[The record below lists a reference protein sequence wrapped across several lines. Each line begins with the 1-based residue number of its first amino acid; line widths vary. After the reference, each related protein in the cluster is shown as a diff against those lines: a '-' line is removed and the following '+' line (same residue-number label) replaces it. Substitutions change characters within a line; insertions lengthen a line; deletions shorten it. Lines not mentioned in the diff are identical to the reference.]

1 MSLEKT
7 TLAFSTE
14 IQFLEALPVEGNPMI
29 SKVKIRIAKPG
40 QGNQFLFTKE
50 VLESAARRSLGLTP
64 ILAYYN
70 HYKEDFGEHG
80 QQAVYDKFGEFVTI
94 GETKSVGVI
103 PENPTI
109 FWDED
114 DYLVTFGYLWTTLY
128 KEVAQALEGRPQSME
143 LSEENTIMRPIGD
156 GRVEI
161 IDTTFQALCILGDD
175 VKPAFP
181 GAYIASAMQF
191 QHNDEGIAKINEGV
205 SDFMA
210 ELKFAL
216 NNNFED
222 ADLVVDVD
230 GEERDAEN
238 RKKISIAID
247 TLDDVAEETE
257 DPENIA
263 KIDDAITV
271 LVDAETEMKREA
283 DIIPATKVAQEALQG
298 MPDGREAIVSVDN
311 LSYKSKKSNSL
322 LQPKDGEE
330 DVKEEEK
337 QVAIKKKEEQVVKPE
352 EEKTVETKEETVVEP
367 DKQEKDAPMAE
378 DKEPA
383 VEDKEPAVED
393 EKEVSTEEEVVEEE
407 APSDNGEPEADDKK
421 PEAAVAT
428 TTEATG
434 ALSDTEGAPKDGE
447 LIQGGSEEETVDEI
461 RSKRQTAASKR
472 TSALLSELGDAE
484 ILEALTDRIK
494 NTEEIKT
501 RLTEILGASI
511 QNELPGQ
518 EVAEPAGDTTLEETG
533 NGEQTGVELPKGEV
547 AEDAPVEEKPEEATE
562 PKEEQ
567 ATEEK
572 PEQPVEEEAETTE
585 EKVKTE
591 ETKTTEEAPAKE
603 AKDKKKKPV
612 VFSFDELNFAE
623 LISENNRLKKENQEL
638 LEFKLNVEKAK
649 KEEILNDFADLSEEA
664 KDALRLQFN
673 ELSIE
678 EVENKAII
686 AQYRETKNK
695 RSGQKSS
702 GDAIVFSSVEEEVS
716 FVENNRVSAID
727 ALTQFLDAS
736 SKLQK

>member
-247 TLDDVAEETE
+247 TLDEVAEETE

-298 MPDGREAIVSVDN
+298 MPDSRKAIVSVDN

-352 EEKTVETKEETVVEP
+352 EEKTVETKEEAVVEP
-367 DKQEKDAPMAE
+367 DKQEKDAPMTE

-383 VEDKEPAVED
+383 VEDA
-393 EKEVSTEEEVVEEE
+393 KEVSTEKEVVEEE

-421 PEAAVAT
+421 PEAAAAT

-434 ALSDTEGAPKDGE
+434 SPAEPEGAPKDGE

-461 RSKRQTAASKR
+461 KSKRQTAASKR

-518 EVAEPAGDTTLEETG
+518 EVAEPAGKTTLEDTG
-533 NGEQTGVELPKGEV
+533 NGEQTGVELPEGDAV
-547 AEDAPVEEKPEEATE
+547 EDALVEQPTEPKTEEATE
-562 PKEEQ
+562 KEVKT
-567 ATEEK
+567 TEEK
-572 PEQPVEEEAETTE
+572 PEQPVEEE
-585 EKVKTE
+585 EKEV
-591 ETKTTEEAPAKE
+591 KTTEDEAPVKE
-603 AKDKKKKPV
+603 DEDKKKKP

-623 LISENNRLKKENQEL
+623 LISENNRLKKENKEL
-638 LEFKLNVEKAK
+638 FEFKLNVEKAK
-649 KEEILNDFADLSEEA
+649 KEEILNDFVDLSEEA

>member
-40 QGNQFLFTKE
+40 QGNQFLFTRD
-50 VLESAARRSLGLTP
+50 VLESAAKRSLGLTP
-64 ILAYYN
+64 ILTYYN

-156 GRVEI
+156 GRIEI
-161 IDTTFQALCILGDD
+161 IDTAFQALCILGDD

-181 GAYIASAMQF
+181 GAYVASAMQF

-205 SDFMA
+205 SDFMT

-238 RKKISIAID
+238 RKKISVAID

-298 MPDGREAIVSVDN
+298 MPDSRETIVSVDN

-330 DVKEEEK
+330 DTKEEEE
-337 QVAIKKKEEQVVKPE
+337 QVAIKKKKEQVVNPE
-352 EEKTVETKEETVVEP
+352 EETVETKEETVVENP
-367 DKQEKDAPMAE
+367 ESE
-378 DKEPA
+378 A
-383 VEDKEPAVED
+383 VK
-393 EKEVSTEEEVVEEE
+393 KEVVKEETTDEEVPVENKEEVVEEE
-407 APSDNGEPEADDKK
+407 TPSDNGEPEADNKG
-421 PEAAVAT
+421 PEEAVAT
-428 TTEATG
+428 AAATDG
-434 ALSDTEGAPKDGE
+434 TPADSEGAPEGGE
-447 LIQGGSEEETVDEI
+447 FIQAGSEEETAAEI
-461 RSKRQTAASKR
+461 GSKRQTAASKR

-484 ILEALTDRIK
+484 ILEALADRIE

-501 RLTEILGASI
+501 RLTELLGASI
-511 QNELPGQ
+511 QNELPGE
-518 EVAEPAGDTTLEETG
+518 EVAKPEGDIALEDTG
-533 NGEQTGVELPKGEV
+533 NGEETGVELPGE
-547 AEDAPVEEKPEEATE
+547 DTTPVEGEGDVA
-562 PKEEQ
+562 
-567 ATEEK
+567 AD
-572 PEQPVEEEAETTE
+572 VEEEKEDIPAEENPDTE
-585 EKVKTE
+585 EDPKAEQTTVETAKVTKE
-591 ETKTTEEAPAKE
+591 EVPVEDEE
-603 AKDKKKKPV
+603 DKKKKKKPN
-612 VFSFDELNFAE
+612 FSLDELNFAE
-623 LISENNRLKKENQEL
+623 IISENKRLKEQNQEL
-638 LEFKLNVEKAK
+638 LEFKLTVEKDK
-649 KEEILNDFADLSEEA
+649 KEEVLSEFSDLSEEA
-664 KDALRLQFN
+664 KETLRLQFN

-678 EVENKAII
+678 EVQNKAII
-686 AQYRETKNK
+686 AEYHETKNK
-695 RSGQKSS
+695 QSGQKTSD
-702 GDAIVFSSVEEEVS
+702 DAIVFSSVEEEVS
-716 FVENNRVSAID
+716 FIENEPTSTID
-727 ALTQFLDAS
+727 ALAKFLDAS

>member
-50 VLESAARRSLGLTP
+50 VLESAAKRSLGLTP

-298 MPDGREAIVSVDN
+298 MPDGRKAIVSVDN

-352 EEKTVETKEETVVEP
+352 GETVETKEEAVVEP
-367 DKQEKDAPMAE
+367 DKQEKTDAPMVKDE
-378 DKEPA
+378 
-383 VEDKEPAVED
+383 EPAVED
-393 EKEVSTEEEVVEEE
+393 EKETPAEEEVVEEE

-421 PEAAVAT
+421 PEEAVAT

-434 ALSDTEGAPKDGE
+434 TPSDTEGAPKDGE

-567 ATEEK
+567 PTEEK
-572 PEQPVEEEAETTE
+572 PEQPVEEEAKSTE
-585 EKVKTE
+585 EEVKTE

-603 AKDKKKKPV
+603 DKDKKKKPV

>member
-50 VLESAARRSLGLTP
+50 VLESAARRTLGLTP
-64 ILAYYN
+64 ILTYYN

-156 GRVEI
+156 GRIEI
-161 IDTTFQALCILGDD
+161 IDTAFQALCILGDD

-181 GAYIASAMQF
+181 GAYVASAMQF

-247 TLDDVAEETE
+247 TLDDVVEEIE

-283 DIIPATKVAQEALQG
+283 DIIPATKIAQEALQG
-298 MPDGREAIVSVDN
+298 MLDGRETIVSVDN

-330 DVKEEEK
+330 DTKEEEE
-337 QVAIKKKEEQVVKPE
+337 QVAIKKKEEQVVNPE
-352 EEKTVETKEETVVEP
+352 EETVETKKETVVEP
-367 DKQEKDAPMAE
+367 DKQEEAVVEKEAVEKEAEPVQE
-378 DKEPA
+378 DK
-383 VEDKEPAVED
+383 
-393 EKEVSTEEEVVEEE
+393 KEVPAEEVAEEE
-407 APSDNGEPEADDKK
+407 APTDNGKPEADNKG

-428 TTEATG
+428 TTEAAGTPT
-434 ALSDTEGAPKDGE
+434 DTEGAPKDGE
-447 LIQGGSEEETVDEI
+447 VIQGGSEEETVAEI
-461 RSKRQTAASKR
+461 KSKRQTAASKR

-484 ILEALTDRIK
+484 ILEALADRIE

-501 RLTEILGASI
+501 RLTEMLGISI

-518 EVAEPAGDTTLEETG
+518 EVVKPAGEIALEDTG
-533 NGEQTGVELPKGEV
+533 NGEETGIELPGEGDALV
-547 AEDAPVEEKPEEATE
+547 ADVKEEKETEVSE
-562 PKEEQ
+562 PKAE
-567 ATEEK
+567 
-572 PEQPVEEEAETTE
+572 ETTE
-585 EKVKTE
+585 
-591 ETKTTEEAPAKE
+591 EEAPAKE
-603 AKDKKKKPV
+603 TEEEAPVEKEEAPVEEDEDKKKKKPN
-612 VFSFDELNFAE
+612 FSLDELNFAE
-623 LISENNRLKKENQEL
+623 LISENNRLKKENKEL
-638 LEFKLNVEKAK
+638 LEFKLNVEKSK

-695 RSGQKSS
+695 RSGQKTS

>member
-50 VLESAARRSLGLTP
+50 VLESAAKRSLGLTP

-298 MPDGREAIVSVDN
+298 MPDGRKAIVSVDN

-337 QVAIKKKEEQVVKPE
+337 QVATKKKEEQVVKPE
-352 EEKTVETKEETVVEP
+352 EETVETKEEAVVEP
-367 DKQEKDAPMAE
+367 DKQEKDAPMVKDE
-378 DKEPA
+378 
-383 VEDKEPAVED
+383 EPAVED
-393 EKEVSTEEEVVEEE
+393 EKETPAEEEVVEEE

-421 PEAAVAT
+421 PEAATAT
-428 TTEATG
+428 ATEATG
-434 ALSDTEGAPKDGE
+434 TPSEPEGAPKGGE

-572 PEQPVEEEAETTE
+572 PEQPVEEEAKTTE
-585 EKVKTE
+585 EEVKTE

-603 AKDKKKKPV
+603 DKDKKKKPV

>member
-40 QGNQFLFTKE
+40 QGNQFLFTKD
-50 VLESAARRSLGLTP
+50 VLESAAKRSLGLTP
-64 ILAYYN
+64 ILTYYN

-80 QQAVYDKFGEFVTI
+80 LQAVYDKFGEFVTI

-156 GRVEI
+156 GRIEI
-161 IDTTFQALCILGDD
+161 IDTAFQALCILGDD

-181 GAYIASAMQF
+181 GAYVASAMQF

-205 SDFMA
+205 SDFMT

-238 RKKISIAID
+238 RKKISVAID

-283 DIIPATKVAQEALQG
+283 DIIPATKAAQEALQG
-298 MPDGREAIVSVDN
+298 MPDGRETIVSVDN

-330 DVKEEEK
+330 DTKEEEE
-337 QVAIKKKEEQVVKPE
+337 QVAIKKKKEQVVNPE
-352 EEKTVETKEETVVEP
+352 EETVETKEETVVENP
-367 DKQEKDAPMAE
+367 ESEAVKKEVVAE
-378 DKEPA
+378 DDKEPA
-383 VEDKEPAVED
+383 VEEEVAADK
-393 EKEVSTEEEVVEEE
+393 EEVVEET
-407 APSDNGEPEADDKK
+407 PSNDGEPEADSKG

-428 TTEATG
+428 A
-434 ALSDTEGAPKDGE
+434 AKADGAPANPEGTPEGGE
-447 LIQGGSEEETVDEI
+447 FIQAGSEEETAAEI
-461 RSKRQTAASKR
+461 GSKRQTAASKR

-484 ILEALTDRIK
+484 ILEALADRIE

-501 RLTEILGASI
+501 RLTELLGASV

-518 EVAEPAGDTTLEETG
+518 EVAEPAGDIALEDTG
-533 NGEQTGVELPKGEV
+533 NGEETGVELPGEN
-547 AEDAPVEEKPEEATE
+547 DAPVEGEGDVAADVEEEKEDVPAEETPDAEEDPKAEQTTVE
-562 PKEEQ
+562 TAKVTKEEV
-567 ATEEK
+567 
-572 PEQPVEEEAETTE
+572 PVEEDE
-585 EKVKTE
+585 
-591 ETKTTEEAPAKE
+591 
-603 AKDKKKKPV
+603 DKKKKKPN
-612 VFSFDELNFAE
+612 FSLDELNFAE
-623 LISENNRLKKENQEL
+623 IISENNRLKKENQEL
-638 LEFKLNVEKAK
+638 LEFKLNVEKSK
-649 KEEILNDFADLSEEA
+649 KEEILSDFVDLSEEA
-664 KDALRLQFN
+664 KAALRLQFN

-695 RSGQKSS
+695 QSGQKTS

-716 FVENNRVSAID
+716 FVENDRVSAID
-727 ALTQFLDAS
+727 ALAQFLDAS

>member
-94 GETKSVGVI
+94 GDTKSVGVI

-298 MPDGREAIVSVDN
+298 MPDGRKAIVSVDN

-337 QVAIKKKEEQVVKPE
+337 QVATKKKEEQVVKPE

-383 VEDKEPAVED
+383 VED
-393 EKEVSTEEEVVEEE
+393 EKEVSTEEEEVVKEE

-434 ALSDTEGAPKDGE
+434 TPSDTEGAPKDGE
-447 LIQGGSEEETVDEI
+447 LIQGGSEEETVAEI
-461 RSKRQTAASKR
+461 KSKRQTAASKR

-547 AEDAPVEEKPEEATE
+547 AEDTPVEEKPEQ
-562 PKEEQ
+562 P
-567 ATEEK
+567 TEEK
-572 PEQPVEEEAETTE
+572 SEEATGEEAKTTE
-585 EKVKTE
+585 EEVKTE
-591 ETKTTEEAPAKE
+591 EAKTTEEAPVKE
-603 AKDKKKKPV
+603 DKDKKKKPV

>member
-1 MSLEKT
+1 MNLEKT

-50 VLESAARRSLGLTP
+50 VLESAARRTLGLTP
-64 ILAYYN
+64 ILTYYN

-156 GRVEI
+156 GRIEI
-161 IDTTFQALCILGDD
+161 IDTAFQALCILGDD

-216 NNNFED
+216 NNNFDD

-238 RKKISIAID
+238 RKKISVAID

-263 KIDDAITV
+263 KIDDAITI

-283 DIIPATKVAQEALQG
+283 DIIPATKVAQGALQG
-298 MPDGREAIVSVDN
+298 MPDARETIVSVDN

-330 DVKEEEK
+330 DVQEEEK
-337 QVAIKKKEEQVVKPE
+337 QVAEKKKEQVMKPDE
-352 EEKTVETKEETVVEP
+352 ETVETKEETIVEP
-367 DKQEKDAPMAE
+367 DKQEEAIVEKEGGPVQE
-378 DKEPA
+378 DK
-383 VEDKEPAVED
+383 
-393 EKEVSTEEEVVEEE
+393 KEVPVEEVAENET
-407 APSDNGEPEADDKK
+407 PSNDREPETDNKE

-428 TTEATG
+428 A
-434 ALSDTEGAPKDGE
+434 AKADGAPADPEGTPEGGE
-447 LIQGGSEEETVDEI
+447 FIQAGSEEETAAEI
-461 RSKRQTAASKR
+461 GSKRQTAASKR
-472 TSALLSELGDAE
+472 TSALLSKLGDAE
-484 ILEALTDRIK
+484 ILEALADRIK

-501 RLTEILGASI
+501 RLTEMLGVSI

-518 EVAEPAGDTTLEETG
+518 EVAKPAGEIALEDTG
-533 NGEQTGVELPKGEV
+533 NGEETGVELPGGND
-547 AEDAPVEEKPEEATE
+547 ASAMDTNEDVQEGA
-562 PKEEQ
+562 KEE
-567 ATEEK
+567 
-572 PEQPVEEEAETTE
+572 PEIEPTTE
-585 EKVKTE
+585 EKKE
-591 ETKTTEEAPAKE
+591 EVPVEENE
-603 AKDKKKKPV
+603 DEKKKKPN
-612 VFSFDELNFAE
+612 FSLDELNFAE
-623 LISENNRLKKENQEL
+623 IISENNRLKKENQEL

-649 KEEILNDFADLSEEA
+649 KEEILRDFTDLSEEA

-686 AQYRETKNK
+686 AQYHETKNK
-695 RSGQKSS
+695 QSGQKAS

>member
-50 VLESAARRSLGLTP
+50 VLESAARRTLGLTP
-64 ILAYYN
+64 ILTYYN

-156 GRVEI
+156 GRIEI
-161 IDTTFQALCILGDD
+161 IDTAFQALCILGDD

-181 GAYIASAMQF
+181 GAYVASAMQF

-216 NNNFED
+216 NNNFDD

-230 GEERDAEN
+230 GEERDVEN
-238 RKKISIAID
+238 RKKISVAID
-247 TLDDVAEETE
+247 TLDDIAEETE

-298 MPDGREAIVSVDN
+298 MPDGRETILSVDN

-330 DVKEEEK
+330 DVQEEEK
-337 QVAIKKKEEQVVKPE
+337 QVAKKKKEQVMKPE
-352 EEKTVETKEETVVEP
+352 EETVETKEETVVEP
-367 DKQEKDAPMAE
+367 EKE
-378 DKEPA
+378 KEVVKEA
-383 VEDKEPAVED
+383 VVEDKPVQED
-393 EKEVSTEEEVVEEE
+393 KKEVPAEEVAEEE
-407 APSDNGEPEADDKK
+407 APSDNGEPEADNKR
-421 PEAAVAT
+421 PEAAVAA
-428 TTEATG
+428 TTEAAGTSTD
-434 ALSDTEGAPKDGE
+434 AEGASKDGE
-447 LIQGGSEEETVDEI
+447 VIQGGSEEETVAEI
-461 RSKRQTAASKR
+461 KSKRQTAASKR

-484 ILEALTDRIK
+484 ILEALADRIK

-501 RLTEILGASI
+501 RLTEMLGVSI

-518 EVAEPAGDTTLEETG
+518 EVPKPAGEITVEDTG
-533 NGEQTGVELPKGEV
+533 NGEETGIELPGKG
-547 AEDAPVEEKPEEATE
+547 DAPAVNVEEEKEDIPAKETSGT
-562 PKEEQ
+562 KEEQ
-567 ATEEK
+567 ATEEESK
-572 PEQPVEEEAETTE
+572 EEQSEAPVVEKEKEEVSVEEDE
-585 EKVKTE
+585 
-591 ETKTTEEAPAKE
+591 
-603 AKDKKKKPV
+603 DKKKKPN
-612 VFSFDELNFAE
+612 FSLDELNFAE
-623 LISENNRLKKENQEL
+623 IISENNRLKKENQEL

-649 KEEILNDFADLSEEA
+649 KEEILRDFTDLSEEA
-664 KDALRLQFN
+664 KDALRLQFS
-673 ELSIE
+673 ELSVE

-686 AQYRETKNK
+686 AQYHETKNK
-695 RSGQKSS
+695 QSGQKTS

>member
-50 VLESAARRSLGLTP
+50 VLESAARRTLGLTP
-64 ILAYYN
+64 ILTYYN

-156 GRVEI
+156 GRIEI
-161 IDTTFQALCILGDD
+161 IDTAFQALCILGNDI
-175 VKPAFP
+175 KPAFP
-181 GAYIASAMQF
+181 GAYVASAMQF

-216 NNNFED
+216 NNNFDD

-238 RKKISIAID
+238 RKKISVAID

-283 DIIPATKVAQEALQG
+283 DIIPATKLAQEALQG
-298 MPDGREAIVSVDN
+298 MPDGRKTIVSVDN

-330 DVKEEEK
+330 DVQKEEK
-337 QVAIKKKEEQVVKPE
+337 QVAEKKKEQVMKPE
-352 EEKTVETKEETVVEP
+352 EETVKTKEETVVEP
-367 DKQEKDAPMAE
+367 NKQEEAMVEKEAEPVQGYKKEAPVEKVAE
-378 DKEPA
+378 D
-383 VEDKEPAVED
+383 
-393 EKEVSTEEEVVEEE
+393 E
-407 APSDNGEPEADDKK
+407 APTDNGEPEADNKG

-428 TTEATG
+428 ATQADG
-434 ALSDTEGAPKDGE
+434 TPADTEGTPEGGE
-447 LIQGGSEEETVDEI
+447 FIQAGSEEETATEI
-461 RSKRQTAASKR
+461 GNKRQTAASKR

-484 ILEALTDRIK
+484 ILEALADRIK

-501 RLTEILGASI
+501 RLTEMLGVSI

-518 EVAEPAGDTTLEETG
+518 EVPKSAGEIALEDTG
-533 NGEQTGVELPKGEV
+533 NGEETGVELPGGNDTPEGDTV
-547 AEDAPVEEKPEEATE
+547 AEVQEGKEDVQKDVKEEPKAGQTTKETKEEVPVEEDEN
-562 PKEEQ
+562 
-567 ATEEK
+567 
-572 PEQPVEEEAETTE
+572 
-585 EKVKTE
+585 
-591 ETKTTEEAPAKE
+591 
-603 AKDKKKKPV
+603 KKKKPN
-612 VFSFDELNFAE
+612 FSLDELNFAE
-623 LISENNRLKKENQEL
+623 IISENNRLKEENQEL

-649 KEEILNDFADLSEEA
+649 KEEILRDFTDLSEEA

-686 AQYRETKNK
+686 AQYHESKNK
-695 RSGQKSS
+695 QSGQKAS

>member
-40 QGNQFLFTKE
+40 QGNQFLFRKE

-94 GETKSVGVI
+94 GDTKSVGVI

-247 TLDDVAEETE
+247 TLDEVAEETE

-330 DVKEEEK
+330 DVKKEEK

-352 EEKTVETKEETVVEP
+352 EEKAVETKEETVVEP

-383 VEDKEPAVED
+383 VED
-393 EKEVSTEEEVVEEE
+393 EKKVSTEEEVVEEE

-421 PEAAVAT
+421 PEAAVAA

-434 ALSDTEGAPKDGE
+434 SPAEPEGAPKDGE
-447 LIQGGSEEETVDEI
+447 LIQGGSEEETVGEI
-461 RSKRQTAASKR
+461 KSKRQTAASKR

-533 NGEQTGVELPKGEV
+533 NGEQAGVELPEGEV
-547 AEDAPVEEKPEEATE
+547 AEDTPVEEKPEQ
-562 PKEEQ
+562 P
-567 ATEEK
+567 TEEK
-572 PEQPVEEEAETTE
+572 SEEETG
-585 EKVKTE
+585 E
-591 ETKTTEEAPAKE
+591 ETKTTEEE
-603 AKDKKKKPV
+603 AKTEEAKTTEEASVKEDEDKKKKPV

-649 KEEILNDFADLSEEA
+649 KEEILSDFVDLSEEA

-673 ELSIE
+673 KLSIE

-686 AQYRETKNK
+686 AQYRESKNK

>member
-50 VLESAARRSLGLTP
+50 VLESAAKRSLGLTP

-70 HYKEDFGEHG
+70 HYKQDFGEHG

-94 GETKSVGVI
+94 GDTKSVGVI

-247 TLDDVAEETE
+247 TLDEVAEETE

-283 DIIPATKVAQEALQG
+283 DIIPVTKVAQEALQG
-298 MPDGREAIVSVDN
+298 MPDGRKAIVSVDN

-330 DVKEEEK
+330 DAKEEEK
-337 QVAIKKKEEQVVKPE
+337 QVAIKKKEEQVMKKPE

-367 DKQEKDAPMAE
+367 DKQEETDATVVKDE
-378 DKEPA
+378 
-383 VEDKEPAVED
+383 EPAVED
-393 EKEVSTEEEVVEEE
+393 EKEVSAEEEVAEDET
-407 APSDNGEPEADDKK
+407 PSNDGEPEAEGKK

-428 TTEATG
+428 TTEAAGTPTE
-434 ALSDTEGAPKDGE
+434 SEGAPKDGE
-447 LIQGGSEEETVDEI
+447 LIQGGSEEETAAEI

-518 EVAEPAGDTTLEETG
+518 EVVEPAGETTLEDIG
-533 NGEQTGVELPKGEV
+533 NGEQTGVELPEGEV
-547 AEDAPVEEKPEEATE
+547 AEDAPVEQPTEPKTEEATE
-562 PKEEQ
+562 EEVKT
-567 ATEEK
+567 TEEK
-572 PEQPVEEEAETTE
+572 PEQPVKEEEKE
-585 EKVKTE
+585 V
-591 ETKTTEEAPAKE
+591 KTTEEEAPVKE
-603 AKDKKKKPV
+603 DEDKKKKP

-623 LISENNRLKKENQEL
+623 LISENNRLKKENKEL

-649 KEEILNDFADLSEEA
+649 KEEVLNDFVDLSEEA
-664 KDALRLQFN
+664 KGALRLQFN

>member
-70 HYKEDFGEHG
+70 HYKQDFGEHG

-94 GETKSVGVI
+94 GDTKSVGVI

-156 GRVEI
+156 GRIEI

-230 GEERDAEN
+230 GEERDVEN

-263 KIDDAITV
+263 KIDDAITI

-298 MPDGREAIVSVDN
+298 MLDGRKTIVSVDN

-330 DVKEEEK
+330 DTKEEEE
-337 QVAIKKKEEQVVKPE
+337 QVAIKKKEEQVVNPE
-352 EEKTVETKEETVVEP
+352 KETVEETVVEP
-367 DKQEKDAPMAE
+367 EKQEE
-378 DKEPA
+378 VVKE
-383 VEDKEPAVED
+383 
-393 EKEVSTEEEVVEEE
+393 TVVEEE
-407 APSDNGEPEADDKK
+407 PVQEDKKEAPVEEVDEDETPSNDGEPETDNNRTEAD
-421 PEAAVAT
+421 VAT

-434 ALSDTEGAPKDGE
+434 TPTDTEGTPEGGE
-447 LIQGGSEEETVDEI
+447 FIQAGSEEETVAEI
-461 RSKRQTAASKR
+461 KSKRQTAASKR

-501 RLTEILGASI
+501 RLTELLGASI

-518 EVAEPAGDTTLEETG
+518 EVAKPAGETTLEDTG
-533 NGEQTGVELPKGEV
+533 NGEETGVELPGENNTPV
-547 AEDAPVEEKPEEATE
+547 EEKEVEAPEVKEEPKAEEGAPVEEVPVEKEKEEA
-562 PKEEQ
+562 P
-567 ATEEK
+567 AEK
-572 PEQPVEEEAETTE
+572 GEAPVEEEG
-585 EKVKTE
+585 K
-591 ETKTTEEAPAKE
+591 
-603 AKDKKKKPV
+603 KKKKPN
-612 VFSFDELNFAE
+612 FSLDELNFAE
-623 LISENNRLKKENQEL
+623 LISENNRLKKENKEL
-638 LEFKLNVEKAK
+638 LEFKLNVEKSK
-649 KEEILNDFADLSEEA
+649 KEEILNDFVDLSEEA

-686 AQYRETKNK
+686 AQYHETKNK
-695 RSGQKSS
+695 QSGQKTS

>member
-50 VLESAARRSLGLTP
+50 VLESAAKRSLGLTP

-298 MPDGREAIVSVDN
+298 MPDGRKAIVSVDN

-352 EEKTVETKEETVVEP
+352 EEKAVETKEETVVEP
-367 DKQEKDAPMAE
+367 DKQEKDAPMA
-378 DKEPA
+378 
-383 VEDKEPAVED
+383 EDKEPAVED

-518 EVAEPAGDTTLEETG
+518 EVVKPAGDTTLEETG

-567 ATEEK
+567 ATEEEVKPAEEK
-572 PEQPVEEEAETTE
+572 PEQPVEEEA
-585 EKVKTE
+585 
-591 ETKTTEEAPAKE
+591 KTTEEEVKTTKEEAPVKE
-603 AKDKKKKPV
+603 DKDKKKKPV

>member
-50 VLESAARRSLGLTP
+50 VLESAAKRSLGLTP

-161 IDTTFQALCILGDD
+161 IDTPFQALCILGDD

-181 GAYIASAMQF
+181 GAYISSAMQF

-298 MPDGREAIVSVDN
+298 MPDGRKAIVSVDN

-352 EEKTVETKEETVVEP
+352 EEETVETKEEAVVEP
-367 DKQEKDAPMAE
+367 DKQEKDAPMVKDE
-378 DKEPA
+378 
-383 VEDKEPAVED
+383 EPAVED

-421 PEAAVAT
+421 PEAAAAT

-434 ALSDTEGAPKDGE
+434 TPSDTEGAPKDGE
-447 LIQGGSEEETVDEI
+447 LIQGGSEEETVGEI

-518 EVAEPAGDTTLEETG
+518 EVVKPAGDTTLEETG

-567 ATEEK
+567 PTEEK

-603 AKDKKKKPV
+603 DKDKKKKPV

>member
-50 VLESAARRSLGLTP
+50 VLESAARRTLGLTP
-64 ILAYYN
+64 ILTYYN

-156 GRVEI
+156 GRIEI
-161 IDTTFQALCILGDD
+161 IDTAFQALCILGDD

-181 GAYIASAMQF
+181 GAYVASAMQF

-216 NNNFED
+216 NNNFDD

-238 RKKISIAID
+238 RKKISVAID

-257 DPENIA
+257 DPENIS
-263 KIDDAITV
+263 KIDDAITI

-298 MPDGREAIVSVDN
+298 MPDSRETIVSVDN

-330 DVKEEEK
+330 DVQEEEK
-337 QVAIKKKEEQVVKPE
+337 QVVKKKKEQVMKPE
-352 EEKTVETKEETVVEP
+352 EETVETKEETVVEP
-367 DKQEKDAPMAE
+367 EKE
-378 DKEPA
+378 KEVVKEA
-383 VEDKEPAVED
+383 VVEDKP
-393 EKEVSTEEEVVEEE
+393 EKEAPAEEVAEEE
-407 APSDNGEPEADDKK
+407 APSDNGEPEADNKG
-421 PEAAVAT
+421 PEAAVAA
-428 TTEATG
+428 TTEAAG
-434 ALSDTEGAPKDGE
+434 APADIEGTPKDGE
-447 LIQGGSEEETVDEI
+447 LIQGGSEEETAAEI
-461 RSKRQTAASKR
+461 KSKRQTAASKR

-484 ILEALTDRIK
+484 ILEALADRIK

-501 RLTEILGASI
+501 RLTEMLGASI

-518 EVAEPAGDTTLEETG
+518 EVAKPAGEITVEDTG
-533 NGEQTGVELPKGEV
+533 NGEETGVELPSENNAPEGDTV
-547 AEDAPVEEKPEEATE
+547 AEVPEEKEDAKEEPKVEQEVEEKKEEVPVEEK
-562 PKEEQ
+562 KEEI
-567 ATEEK
+567 
-572 PEQPVEEEAETTE
+572 PVEENEDE
-585 EKVKTE
+585 
-591 ETKTTEEAPAKE
+591 
-603 AKDKKKKPV
+603 KKKKPN
-612 VFSFDELNFAE
+612 FSLDELNFAE
-623 LISENNRLKKENQEL
+623 IISENNRLKKENKEL

-649 KEEILNDFADLSEEA
+649 KEEILRDFADLSEEA

-686 AQYRETKNK
+686 AQYHESKNK
-695 RSGQKSS
+695 QSGQKTS

>member
-40 QGNQFLFTKE
+40 QGNQFLFRKE

-94 GETKSVGVI
+94 GDTKSVGVI

-247 TLDDVAEETE
+247 TLDEVAEETE
-257 DPENIA
+257 DPENIT

-330 DVKEEEK
+330 DVKKEEK

-352 EEKTVETKEETVVEP
+352 EEKAVETKEETVVEP

-383 VEDKEPAVED
+383 VED
-393 EKEVSTEEEVVEEE
+393 EKKVSTEEEVVEEE

-421 PEAAVAT
+421 PEAAVAA

-434 ALSDTEGAPKDGE
+434 SPAEPEGAPKDGE
-447 LIQGGSEEETVDEI
+447 FIQGGSEEETVDEI
-461 RSKRQTAASKR
+461 KSKRQTAASKR

-533 NGEQTGVELPKGEV
+533 NGEQVGVELPEGEV
-547 AEDAPVEEKPEEATE
+547 AEDTPVEEKPEQ
-562 PKEEQ
+562 P
-567 ATEEK
+567 TEEK
-572 PEQPVEEEAETTE
+572 SEEETG
-585 EKVKTE
+585 E
-591 ETKTTEEAPAKE
+591 ETKTTEEE
-603 AKDKKKKPV
+603 AKTEEAKTTEEASVKEDEDKKKKPA

-649 KEEILNDFADLSEEA
+649 KEEILSDFVDLSEEA

-686 AQYRETKNK
+686 AQYRESKNK

>member
-50 VLESAARRSLGLTP
+50 VLESAARRTLGLTP
-64 ILAYYN
+64 ILTYYN

-143 LSEENTIMRPIGD
+143 LSEENTVMRPIGD
-156 GRVEI
+156 GRIEI
-161 IDTTFQALCILGDD
+161 IETAFQALCILGDD

-181 GAYIASAMQF
+181 GAYVASAMQF
-191 QHNDEGIAKINEGV
+191 QHNDEGIAKINKGV
-205 SDFMA
+205 NDFMT

-216 NNNFED
+216 NNNFDD

-238 RKKISIAID
+238 RKKISVAID
-247 TLDDVAEETE
+247 TLDDIAEETE

-271 LVDAETEMKREA
+271 LVDVETEMKREA

-298 MPDGREAIVSVDN
+298 MPDGRETILSVDN

-330 DVKEEEK
+330 DVQEEEK
-337 QVAIKKKEEQVVKPE
+337 QVAGKKKEQVMKPE
-352 EEKTVETKEETVVEP
+352 EETVETKKETVVEP
-367 DKQEKDAPMAE
+367 DKQEEAVVEKEAVEKEAEPVQE
-378 DKEPA
+378 DK
-383 VEDKEPAVED
+383 
-393 EKEVSTEEEVVEEE
+393 KEVPAEEVAEEE
-407 APSDNGEPEADDKK
+407 APTDNGKPEADNKG

-428 TTEATG
+428 TTEAAGTPT
-434 ALSDTEGAPKDGE
+434 DTEGAPKGGE
-447 LIQGGSEEETVDEI
+447 VIQGGSEEETAAEI
-461 RSKRQTAASKR
+461 KTKRQTAASKR

-484 ILEALTDRIK
+484 ILEALADRIE

-501 RLTEILGASI
+501 RLTEMLGVSI

-518 EVAEPAGDTTLEETG
+518 EVAKPAGEIALEDTG
-533 NGEQTGVELPKGEV
+533 NGEETGIELPGENDAPEGDTTV
-547 AEDAPVEEKPEEATE
+547 AEEVQEEKEDVQEDA
-562 PKEEQ
+562 K
-567 ATEEK
+567 
-572 PEQPVEEEAETTE
+572 
-585 EKVKTE
+585 E
-591 ETKTTEEAPAKE
+591 ETKVEQETTEEAPVE
-603 AKDKKKKPV
+603 DGEDEKKKKPN
-612 VFSFDELNFAE
+612 FSLDELNFAE
-623 LISENNRLKKENQEL
+623 IISENNRLKKENQEL

-649 KEEILNDFADLSEEA
+649 KEEILRDFTDLSEEA

-686 AQYRETKNK
+686 AQYHETKNK
-695 RSGQKSS
+695 QSGQKTS

>member
-238 RKKISIAID
+238 RKKISVAID

-298 MPDGREAIVSVDN
+298 MPDGRKAIVSVDN

-352 EEKTVETKEETVVEP
+352 GETVETKEEAVVEP
-367 DKQEKDAPMAE
+367 EKTDAPMVKDE
-378 DKEPA
+378 
-383 VEDKEPAVED
+383 EPAVED
-393 EKEVSTEEEVVEEE
+393 EKETPAEEEVVEEE

-421 PEAAVAT
+421 PEAAAAT

-434 ALSDTEGAPKDGE
+434 TPSDTEGAPKDGE

-572 PEQPVEEEAETTE
+572 PEQPVEEEAKSTE
-585 EKVKTE
+585 EEVKTE

-603 AKDKKKKPV
+603 DKDKKKKPV

>member
-70 HYKEDFGEHG
+70 HYKQDFGEHG

-94 GETKSVGVI
+94 GDTKSVGVI

-247 TLDDVAEETE
+247 TLDEVAEETE

-298 MPDGREAIVSVDN
+298 MPDGRKAIVSVDN

-337 QVAIKKKEEQVVKPE
+337 QVAIKKKEEQVMKPE

-367 DKQEKDAPMAE
+367 DKQEKDTPM
-378 DKEPA
+378 
-383 VEDKEPAVED
+383 VEDKEPAIED

-421 PEAAVAT
+421 PEAAAAT

-434 ALSDTEGAPKDGE
+434 TPADTEGAPKGGE
-447 LIQGGSEEETVDEI
+447 LIQGGSEEETAAEI

-518 EVAEPAGDTTLEETG
+518 EVAEPAGETTLEDTG
-533 NGEQTGVELPKGEV
+533 NGEQTGVELPEGEV
-547 AEDAPVEEKPEEATE
+547 AEDAPVEQPTE
-562 PKEEQ
+562 PKAEEV
-567 ATEEK
+567 AEEEVKTTEEK
-572 PEQPVEEEAETTE
+572 PEQPAEEEA
-585 EKVKTE
+585 
-591 ETKTTEEAPAKE
+591 KTTEEEVKTTEEEAPVKDDE
-603 AKDKKKKPV
+603 DKKKKS

-623 LISENNRLKKENQEL
+623 LISENNRLKKENKEL

-649 KEEILNDFADLSEEA
+649 KEEILNDFVDLSEEA

>member
-40 QGNQFLFTKE
+40 QGNQFLFTKD
-50 VLESAARRSLGLTP
+50 VLESAAKRSLGLTP

-80 QQAVYDKFGEFVTI
+80 QQAVYDKFGEFITI

-156 GRVEI
+156 GRIEI

-181 GAYIASAMQF
+181 GAYVASAMQF
-191 QHNDEGIAKINEGV
+191 QHNEEGIAKINEGV
-205 SDFMA
+205 SDFMT

-238 RKKISIAID
+238 RKKISVAID
-247 TLDDVAEETE
+247 TLDDIAEETE
-257 DPENIA
+257 NPENIT

-283 DIIPATKVAQEALQG
+283 DIIPATKAAQEALQG
-298 MPDGREAIVSVDN
+298 MPDGRETIVSIDN

-330 DVKEEEK
+330 DTKEEEE
-337 QVAIKKKEEQVVKPE
+337 QVAIKKKEEQVVNPE
-352 EEKTVETKEETVVEP
+352 EETVETKEETVVENP
-367 DKQEKDAPMAE
+367 ESEAVKKEVISED

-383 VEDKEPAVED
+383 VEEEAAADK
-393 EKEVSTEEEVVEEE
+393 EEVVEET
-407 APSDNGEPEADDKK
+407 PSDNGEPEADNKG

-428 TTEATG
+428 ATQADG
-434 ALSDTEGAPKDGE
+434 APADTEGTPEGGE
-447 LIQGGSEEETVDEI
+447 FIQAGSEEETATEI
-461 RSKRQTAASKR
+461 GNKRQTAASKR

-484 ILEALTDRIK
+484 ILEALADRIE

-501 RLTEILGASI
+501 RLTELLGNSI

-518 EVAEPAGDTTLEETG
+518 EVAQSTSDIALEDTG
-533 NGEQTGVELPKGEV
+533 NGEETGVELPS
-547 AEDAPVEEKPEEATE
+547 EDTAAVEKEGDMATN
-562 PKEEQ
+562 
-567 ATEEK
+567 
-572 PEQPVEEEAETTE
+572 VEEEKEGINVEKTPDTEEDPKAEQTTTE
-585 EKVKTE
+585 TVEVNKE
-591 ETKTTEEAPAKE
+591 EVPAKE
-603 AKDKKKKPV
+603 DEDQKKKKPN
-612 VFSFDELNFAE
+612 FSLDELNFAE
-623 LISENNRLKKENQEL
+623 IISENNRLKKENQEL
-638 LEFKLNVEKAK
+638 LEFKLNVEKSK
-649 KEEILNDFADLSEEA
+649 KEEILSDFVDLSEEA
-664 KDALRLQFN
+664 KAALRLQFN

-695 RSGQKSS
+695 QSGQKAS

-716 FVENNRVSAID
+716 FVENDRVSTID
-727 ALTQFLDAS
+727 ALAQFLDAS

>member
-181 GAYIASAMQF
+181 GAYISSAMQF

-298 MPDGREAIVSVDN
+298 MPDGRKAIVSVDN

-352 EEKTVETKEETVVEP
+352 EEETVETKEEAVVEP
-367 DKQEKDAPMAE
+367 EKTDAPMVKDE
-378 DKEPA
+378 
-383 VEDKEPAVED
+383 EPAVED
-393 EKEVSTEEEVVEEE
+393 EKETPAEEEVVEEE

-421 PEAAVAT
+421 PEAAAAT

-434 ALSDTEGAPKDGE
+434 TPSDTEGAPKDGE
-447 LIQGGSEEETVDEI
+447 LIQGGSEEETVGEI

-518 EVAEPAGDTTLEETG
+518 EVVKPAGDTTLEETG

-572 PEQPVEEEAETTE
+572 PEQPVEEEAKSTE
-585 EKVKTE
+585 EEVKTE

-603 AKDKKKKPV
+603 DKDKKKKPV

>member
-50 VLESAARRSLGLTP
+50 VLESAAKRSLGLTP

-257 DPENIA
+257 DPENIS

-298 MPDGREAIVSVDN
+298 MPDGRKAIVSVDN

-352 EEKTVETKEETVVEP
+352 EEKTVETKEEAVVEP
-367 DKQEKDAPMAE
+367 DKQEKDAPMVKDE
-378 DKEPA
+378 
-383 VEDKEPAVED
+383 EPAVED
-393 EKEVSTEEEVVEEE
+393 EKEAPAEEEVVEEE

-421 PEAAVAT
+421 PEAAAAT
-428 TTEATG
+428 ATEATG
-434 ALSDTEGAPKDGE
+434 TPSDTEGAPKDGE

-572 PEQPVEEEAETTE
+572 PEQPVEEEAKSTE
-585 EKVKTE
+585 EEVKTE

-603 AKDKKKKPV
+603 DKDKKKKSV

-623 LISENNRLKKENQEL
+623 LKER
-638 LEFKLNVEKAK
+638 KP
-649 KEEILNDFADLSEEA
+649 
-664 KDALRLQFN
+664 
-673 ELSIE
+673 
-678 EVENKAII
+678 
-686 AQYRETKNK
+686 
-695 RSGQKSS
+695 
-702 GDAIVFSSVEEEVS
+702 
-716 FVENNRVSAID
+716 RVA
-727 ALTQFLDAS
+727 
-736 SKLQK
+736 

>member
-40 QGNQFLFTKE
+40 QGNQFLFRKE

-94 GETKSVGVI
+94 GDTKSVGVI

-247 TLDDVAEETE
+247 TLDEVAEETE

-330 DVKEEEK
+330 DVKKEEK

-352 EEKTVETKEETVVEP
+352 EEKAVETKEETVVEP

-383 VEDKEPAVED
+383 VED
-393 EKEVSTEEEVVEEE
+393 EKKVSTEEEVVEEE

-421 PEAAVAT
+421 PEAAVAA

-434 ALSDTEGAPKDGE
+434 SPAEPEGAPKDGE

-461 RSKRQTAASKR
+461 KSKRQTAASKR

-533 NGEQTGVELPKGEV
+533 NGEQAGVELPEGEV
-547 AEDAPVEEKPEEATE
+547 AEDTPVEEKPEQ
-562 PKEEQ
+562 PI
-567 ATEEK
+567 EEK
-572 PEQPVEEEAETTE
+572 SEEETG
-585 EKVKTE
+585 E
-591 ETKTTEEAPAKE
+591 ETKTTEEE
-603 AKDKKKKPV
+603 AKTEEAKTTEEASVKEDEDKKKKPV

-638 LEFKLNVEKAK
+638 LEFKLNVGKAK
-649 KEEILNDFADLSEEA
+649 KEEILSDFVDLSEEA

-702 GDAIVFSSVEEEVS
+702 GDVIVFSSVEEEVS

>member
-50 VLESAARRSLGLTP
+50 VLESAAKRSLGLTP

-94 GETKSVGVI
+94 GDTKSVGVI

-298 MPDGREAIVSVDN
+298 TPDGRKAIVSVDN

-352 EEKTVETKEETVVEP
+352 EEKTVETKEEAVVEP
-367 DKQEKDAPMAE
+367 GKQEKDAPMAE

-383 VEDKEPAVED
+383 VED
-393 EKEVSTEEEVVEEE
+393 EKEVSTEEEEVVKEE

-434 ALSDTEGAPKDGE
+434 TPSDTEGAPKDGE
-447 LIQGGSEEETVDEI
+447 LIQGGSEEETVAEI
-461 RSKRQTAASKR
+461 KSKRQTAASKR

-518 EVAEPAGDTTLEETG
+518 EVAEPAGETTLEETG
-533 NGEQTGVELPKGEV
+533 NGEQTGVELPEGDAV
-547 AEDAPVEEKPEEATE
+547 EDAPVEQPAE

-567 ATEEK
+567 AAEQPVKEEAKTTEEEVK
-572 PEQPVEEEAETTE
+572 TVEEEAPME
-585 EKVKTE
+585 ED
-591 ETKTTEEAPAKE
+591 
-603 AKDKKKKPV
+603 KDKKKKPV

>member
-40 QGNQFLFTKE
+40 QGNQFLFTKD
-50 VLESAARRSLGLTP
+50 VLESAAKRSLGLTP
-64 ILAYYN
+64 ILTYYN

-156 GRVEI
+156 GRIEI
-161 IDTTFQALCILGDD
+161 IDTAFQALCILGDD

-181 GAYIASAMQF
+181 GAYVASAMQF

-205 SDFMA
+205 SDFMT

-238 RKKISIAID
+238 RKKISVAID

-283 DIIPATKVAQEALQG
+283 DIIPATKAAQEALQG
-298 MPDGREAIVSVDN
+298 MPDGRETIVSVDN

-330 DVKEEEK
+330 DTKEEEE
-337 QVAIKKKEEQVVKPE
+337 QVAIKKKKEQVVNPE
-352 EEKTVETKEETVVEP
+352 EETVETKEETVVEP
-367 DKQEKDAPMAE
+367 DKQEKAAAPVVEKEVVVADE
-378 DKEPA
+378 DEEPA
-383 VEDKEPAVED
+383 HED
-393 EKEVSTEEEVVEEE
+393 EKEIPAEEVVEDET
-407 APSDNGEPEADDKK
+407 PSNDGEPEADNKG

-428 TTEATG
+428 AAEADGTP
-434 ALSDTEGAPKDGE
+434 ADPEGTPEGGE
-447 LIQGGSEEETVDEI
+447 FIQAGSEEETAAEI
-461 RSKRQTAASKR
+461 GSKRQTAASKR

-484 ILEALTDRIK
+484 ILEALADRIE

-501 RLTEILGASI
+501 RLTELLGASI

-518 EVAEPAGDTTLEETG
+518 EVAEPAGDIALEDTG
-533 NGEQTGVELPKGEV
+533 NGEEPGVELPGEN
-547 AEDAPVEEKPEEATE
+547 DAPVEGEGDVAADVEEEKEDVPAEETSDAEEDPKAEQTTVE
-562 PKEEQ
+562 TAKVTKEEV
-567 ATEEK
+567 
-572 PEQPVEEEAETTE
+572 PVEEDE
-585 EKVKTE
+585 
-591 ETKTTEEAPAKE
+591 
-603 AKDKKKKPV
+603 DKKKKKPN
-612 VFSFDELNFAE
+612 FSLDELNFAE
-623 LISENNRLKKENQEL
+623 IISENNRLKKENQEL
-638 LEFKLNVEKAK
+638 LEFKLNVEKSK
-649 KEEILNDFADLSEEA
+649 KEEILSDFVDLSEEA
-664 KDALRLQFN
+664 KAALRLQFN

-695 RSGQKSS
+695 QSGQKTS

-716 FVENNRVSAID
+716 FVENDRVSAID
-727 ALTQFLDAS
+727 ALAQFLDAS

>member
-50 VLESAARRSLGLTP
+50 VLESAAKRSLGLTP

-128 KEVAQALEGRPQSME
+128 KEVIQALEGRPQSME

-161 IDTTFQALCILGDD
+161 IDTTFQALCILGGD

-205 SDFMA
+205 SDFMT

-298 MPDGREAIVSVDN
+298 MPDGRKAIVSVDN

-367 DKQEKDAPMAE
+367 DKKEKDAPVVKDE
-378 DKEPA
+378 
-383 VEDKEPAVED
+383 EPAVED
-393 EKEVSTEEEVVEEE
+393 EKEAPAEEEVVEEE
-407 APSDNGEPEADDKK
+407 APSDNGESEADDKK
-421 PEAAVAT
+421 PEAAAT
-428 TTEATG
+428 TATEATG
-434 ALSDTEGAPKDGE
+434 APSDTEGAPKDGE

-518 EVAEPAGDTTLEETG
+518 EVVKPAGDTTLEETG

-567 ATEEK
+567 GTEEK
-572 PEQPVEEEAETTE
+572 PEQPVEEEA
-585 EKVKTE
+585 
-591 ETKTTEEAPAKE
+591 KTTEEEVKTTEEEAPVKE
-603 AKDKKKKPV
+603 DEDKKKKV

-695 RSGQKSS
+695 RSGQKSP

>member
-109 FWDED
+109 FWDQD

-247 TLDDVAEETE
+247 TLDEVAEETE

-298 MPDGREAIVSVDN
+298 MPDGRKAIVSVDN

-367 DKQEKDAPMAE
+367 DKQEKDTPM
-378 DKEPA
+378 
-383 VEDKEPAVED
+383 VEDKEPAIED

-407 APSDNGEPEADDKK
+407 APSDNGEPEADDKES
-421 PEAAVAT
+421 EAEAT
-428 TTEATG
+428 TATEATG
-434 ALSDTEGAPKDGE
+434 TLSDTEGAPKDGE

-461 RSKRQTAASKR
+461 KSKRQTAASKR

-518 EVAEPAGDTTLEETG
+518 EVAKPAGDTTLEETG

-603 AKDKKKKPV
+603 DKDKKKKPV

-716 FVENNRVSAID
+716 FVENDRVSAID
-727 ALTQFLDAS
+727 ALAQFLDAS

>member
-40 QGNQFLFTKE
+40 QGNQFLFRKE

-94 GETKSVGVI
+94 GDTKSVGVI

-247 TLDDVAEETE
+247 TLDEVAEETE

-330 DVKEEEK
+330 DVKKEEK

-352 EEKTVETKEETVVEP
+352 EEKAVETKEETVVEP

-383 VEDKEPAVED
+383 VED
-393 EKEVSTEEEVVEEE
+393 EKKVSTEEEVVEEE

-421 PEAAVAT
+421 PEAAVAA

-434 ALSDTEGAPKDGE
+434 SPAEPEGAPKDGE
-447 LIQGGSEEETVDEI
+447 LIQGGSEEETVGEI
-461 RSKRQTAASKR
+461 KSKRQTAASKR

-533 NGEQTGVELPKGEV
+533 NGEQVGVELPEGEV
-547 AEDAPVEEKPEEATE
+547 AEDTPVEEKPEQ
-562 PKEEQ
+562 P
-567 ATEEK
+567 TEEK
-572 PEQPVEEEAETTE
+572 SEEETG
-585 EKVKTE
+585 E
-591 ETKTTEEAPAKE
+591 ETKTTEEE
-603 AKDKKKKPV
+603 AKTTEEASVKEDEDKKKKPA

-649 KEEILNDFADLSEEA
+649 KEEILSDFVDLSEEA

-686 AQYRETKNK
+686 AQYRESKNK

>member
-247 TLDDVAEETE
+247 TLDEVAEETE

-298 MPDGREAIVSVDN
+298 MPDGRKAIVSVDN

-337 QVAIKKKEEQVVKPE
+337 QVAIKKKEEQAVKPE
-352 EEKTVETKEETVVEP
+352 EEKTVETKEETVVDP
-367 DKQEKDAPMAE
+367 DKQEKDTPMVKDE
-378 DKEPA
+378 EPA
-383 VEDKEPAVED
+383 AKPEE
-393 EKEVSTEEEVVEEE
+393 EVSTEEEVVEEE
-407 APSDNGEPEADDKK
+407 APSDNGEPEADDKE
-421 PEAAVAT
+421 PEAEAAT
-428 TTEATG
+428 ATEATG
-434 ALSDTEGAPKDGE
+434 TLSDTEGAPKDGE

-461 RSKRQTAASKR
+461 KSKRQTAASKR

-518 EVAEPAGDTTLEETG
+518 EVVKPAGDTTLEETG

-547 AEDAPVEEKPEEATE
+547 AEDVPTEQAVEEKPEQSAEPKAEEEVKTAEEKPEEATE
-562 PKEEQ
+562 EE
-567 ATEEK
+567 
-572 PEQPVEEEAETTE
+572 
-585 EKVKTE
+585 VKTE
-591 ETKTTEEAPAKE
+591 ETKTTEEAPVKE
-603 AKDKKKKPV
+603 DEDKKKKPV

-649 KEEILNDFADLSEEA
+649 KEEILNDFVDLSEEA

-695 RSGQKSS
+695 RSGQKSP